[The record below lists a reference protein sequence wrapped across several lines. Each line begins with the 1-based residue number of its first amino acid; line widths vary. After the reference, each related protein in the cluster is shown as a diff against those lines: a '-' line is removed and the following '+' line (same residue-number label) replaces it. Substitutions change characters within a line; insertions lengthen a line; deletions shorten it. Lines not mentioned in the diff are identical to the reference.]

1 MGNRRLFASSLPRVS
16 PRLEPPLPDEKFA
29 PILKK
34 GDLHLFYRRNKGVG
48 RLVVSETPEQSRFSK
63 SQFMESTDGEQLEER
78 TFKSRWFSILTRRV
92 VIVSTVGTRERAV
105 VNKS

>member
-1 MGNRRLFASSLPRVS
+1 MFALSYSSMIFWYIPRMKKKLHGKQKTICELTTQSFPSFRTSSSGREVCTYF
-16 PRLEPPLPDEKFA
+16 E
-29 PILKK
+29 K

-78 TFKSRWFSILTRRV
+78 TFK
-92 VIVSTVGTRERAV
+92 
-105 VNKS
+105 